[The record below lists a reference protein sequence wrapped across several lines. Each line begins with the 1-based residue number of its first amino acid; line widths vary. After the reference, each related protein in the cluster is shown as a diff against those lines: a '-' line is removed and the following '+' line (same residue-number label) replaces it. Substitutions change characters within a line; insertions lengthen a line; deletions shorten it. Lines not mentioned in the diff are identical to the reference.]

1 MPATELVTKS
11 LGKFSKYDV
20 YEPTG
25 NVGNTFVDTNAWL
38 TQKISAGI
46 TNIKNVTTSVIVCK
60 NNGHG
65 WAAFDEP
72 SPAGNIR
79 TIFEIK

>member
-1 MPATELVTKS
+1 MAATELVVKP
-11 LGKFSKYDV
+11 LGKFAHYDV

-25 NVGNTFVDTNAWL
+25 NVGNTHIDTNAWL

-46 TNIKNVTTSVIVCK
+46 TGIQNVTTSVIVCN
-60 NNGHG
+60 NNGYG

-72 SPAGNIR
+72 SKAGTIR